1 MKTRVDDCFA
11 FHYSTDGAEY
21 QMVRVFTLP
30 VGKTVKVGFEAQS
43 PTGEGGY
50 RYYSE
55 ISLENKR
62 VKNIRAGE

>member
-1 MKTRVDDCFA
+1 
-11 FHYSTDGAEY
+11 
-21 QMVRVFTLP
+21 MVRVFTLP